1 MEFSIIPILLSLK
14 VAIASVLI
22 VTCLSIPVAGHM
34 VKRKFPG
41 KDIVES
47 LMTLPL
53 VLPPSVIG
61 FILLYIFGKNGPLG
75 QFLESM
81 FHVRVV
87 FTIWGAIIAAVV
99 VSFPLMYQSVK
110 AAIESVDPNLEN
122 AARTLGAGEFKVF
135 LTITLPLAWNGVLA
149 GFVLAFARSL
159 GEFGAT
165 LMIAGNI
172 PGKTQTMP
180 LAIYFYSEAGMSHE
194 AVVLVLIM
202 TIFSFIVIY
211 GLNHWGKGSMRRK
224 AKRGDSYDQDA
235 F

>member
-1 MEFSIIPILLSLK
+1 MDFSIIPILLSLK

-22 VTCLSIPVAGHM
+22 VSCLSIPVAGHM
-34 VKRKFPG
+34 VKREFPG
-41 KDIVES
+41 KDVVES
-47 LMTLPL
+47 IITLPL

-61 FILLYIFGKNGPLG
+61 FMLLYVFGKNGPLG
-75 QFLESM
+75 KLLESV
-81 FHVRVV
+81 FHIRVV
-87 FTIWGAIIAAVV
+87 FTLWGAIIAAVV

-110 AAIESVDPNLEN
+110 AAIESVDPNLEK

-135 LTITLPLAWNGVLA
+135 LTITIPLAWNGVIA

-180 LAIYFYSEAGMSHE
+180 IAIYFYSEAGMTQE
-194 AVVLVLIM
+194 ATILVLIM
-202 TIFSFIVIY
+202 TVFSFLVIY
-211 GLNHWGKGSMRRK
+211 GLNRWGKGPKRK
-224 AKRGDSYDQDA
+224 SKGGMPDD
-235 F
+235 